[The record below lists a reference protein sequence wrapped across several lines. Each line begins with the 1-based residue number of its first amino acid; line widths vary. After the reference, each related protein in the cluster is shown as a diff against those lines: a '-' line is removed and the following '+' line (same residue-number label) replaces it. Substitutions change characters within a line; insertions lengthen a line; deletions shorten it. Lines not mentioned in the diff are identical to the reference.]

1 MKKKSER
8 KLKRE
13 EIRKKLEEAIELRA
27 QKLKEYRE
35 TPTKV
40 HLNNIIEKLDLSD
53 NSAALLITFDRETLD
68 LSFKGIKCKTS
79 ELVTMLNYVFA
90 KVVQDDI
97 GGVMDCVSV
106 LSRQEELIDCWVEHN
121 EQPVEVQDDEDGK

>member
-13 EIRKKLEEAIELRA
+13 EIRKKLEDAIELRS

-40 HLNNIIEKLDLSD
+40 HLDKIVNALDISD
-53 NSAALLITFDRETLD
+53 DAAILLAIKDGD
-68 LSFKGIKCKTS
+68 NLSFKGIKCKTS
-79 ELVTMLNYVFA
+79 DLVAMVNYTFA
-90 KVVQDDI
+90 KIVQNDI
-97 GGVMDCVSV
+97 GGVMDCVSTV
-106 LSRQEELIDCWVEHN
+106 ARQEELNDCWVEHN
-121 EQPVEVQDDEDGK
+121 EKPEELKDDSEDSK